1 MQEVKLLPFLSKR
14 TPSTITCC
22 SSVKTREDER
32 EDEEK
37 EEKNADGWEDGRSS
51 NRNHAFP

>member
-1 MQEVKLLPFLSKR
+1 MQEVKLLHFLSR
-14 TPSTITCC
+14 PTPSTITCC

-32 EDEEK
+32 EE
-37 EEKNADGWEDGRSS
+37 EEKNADGWEDGSSS